1 MSDSQLNISI
11 KARNQAKAEFDKLD
25 KQVKGLQGKS
35 GVGGLNSALGNLDS
49 KLKATTGMSLGFAT
63 GAGLAGAAVMGLVRF
78 MQDAVNESIAYATE
92 IDNLS
97 RLLGLNTEE
106 TSRLL
111 QASDDLFISQETLT
125 SGLQAATRKGIDVS
139 IEGLKKLAD
148 EYNSLPEGVTRSKFV
163 LDTFGRSG
171 AEMGKLMEVGAE
183 GIEEA
188 TAAIADNL
196 IVTEESM
203 KNAMD
208 YKRSIDNLT
217 DSWQGF
223 KYEIGNEVIPQL
235 DLLFRVMTK
244 GKDDVE
250 IHSQAVNK
258 LEMRISKL
266 AGAAAIGNKSAA
278 EAMKVLQA
286 ELDTLNEEFY
296 KTGVDEFTTS
306 TEDATLAQENL
317 NDRLGTLQTILAGSV
332 GKEISN
338 FNEKLKTNAQN
349 TLDIQDRIK
358 ELNGKVW
365 LTEAQREELGELEQ
379 DLIAVKEEAIKLKE
393 EHEIAMRTMAMNM
406 IITKASSDGLTENEV
421 ANIGEI
427 MVAWGLWDTET
438 ARVVDNINAI
448 DLDDADLEVDD
459 LSWRILGIPDEKH
472 ITIRVAGEIEQ
483 SAYDAAAFAGQ
494 GTNNPY
500 IGKPRNTRASGGA
513 VNSGTPYLIGEVG
526 PELFIPGSSGTV
538 VPNNRLAGAGGA
550 VVNFYYSPA
559 ITLSDRTEAET
570 RLVPIIR
577 KALASA

>member
-183 GIEEA
+183 GIEKA

-196 IVTEESM
+196 IVTKESM
-203 KNAMD
+203 RNSMN
-208 YKRSIDNLT
+208 YKRSIDNVT
-217 DSWQGF
+217 DAWQGF
-223 KYEIGNEVIPQL
+223 KYQVGNAVIPQL
-235 DLLFRVMTK
+235 DLLLRQMTK
-244 GKDDVE
+244 GEDAVE
-250 IHSQAVNK
+250 KYQKKVNELTERIVQLKKYGGQMGMSQEEIAAQIK
-258 LEMRISKL
+258 ILEDAIES
-266 AGAAAIGNKSAA
+266 AGI
-278 EAMKVLQA
+278 
-286 ELDTLNEEFY
+286 ELDNFVTFE
-296 KTGVDEFTTS
+296 DEAIT
-306 TEDATLAQENL
+306 AQEKL

-338 FNEKLKTNAQN
+338 FNDKLKINAQN
-349 TLDIQDRIK
+349 TQDIQARIK

-421 ANIGEI
+421 ANIGKI
-427 MVAWGLWDTET
+427 MAAWGLWDTET
-438 ARVVDNINAI
+438 ARVVGNINAI

-459 LSWRILGIPDEKH
+459 LSRRILGIPDEKH
-472 ITIRVAGEIEQ
+472 ITIRVTGEIEQ

-577 KALASA
+577 KALART